1 MNPAEAAGLRKPGRP
16 RDEELQEV
24 IIRAALEA
32 FVEEGLDS
40 ASVEGIA
47 TRAGVGKATI
57 YRRWHS
63 KEDLISDAIV
73 QCADAV
79 FAPDTGST
87 RGDLIALMSKLQ
99 TDLSCSM
106 GGQIFPRMVGEVWDA
121 TPLGEAFAKA
131 VIKPRRQLIIDVL
144 KRGAARGELR
154 EGFDAELVADTLSG
168 AVIVRRMVAGLEAA
182 GGPSGRVEELV
193 ALVLDGL
200 SDPSGGVD

>member
-1 MNPAEAAGLRKPGRP
+1 MNPTEAAGLRKPGRP
-16 RDEELQEV
+16 RDEELHDV
-24 IIRAALEA
+24 IIHAALET

-63 KEDLISDAIV
+63 KEDLISEAIF
-73 QCADAV
+73 QCAEAV
-79 FAPDTGST
+79 VAPDTGST
-87 RGDLIALMSKLQ
+87 RDDLIALMSKLQ
-99 TDLSCSM
+99 SDLSCSI

-131 VIKPRRQLIIDVL
+131 VIRPRRQLILDVL

-168 AVIVRRMVAGLEAA
+168 AVIVRRMVAGPEAD
-182 GGPSGRVEELV
+182 GPSDRIEKLV

-200 SDPSGGVD
+200 SGRA